1 MIDIKRLSRIAEY
14 AWGILERPHAQRGQA
29 LAEYTL
35 ILAFIFMASVLAL
48 GFLGLALAGQLES
61 FAGAFP

>member
-1 MIDIKRLSRIAEY
+1 MIDIRQLTKVAEY
-14 AWGILERPHAQRGQA
+14 ARGIFERLNAQRGQA

-35 ILAFIFMASVLAL
+35 ILAFIFIASVLAL

-61 FAGAFP
+61 FAGAFS

>member
-1 MIDIKRLSRIAEY
+1 MIDIRQLTKTAEY
-14 AWGILERPHAQRGQA
+14 ARGILECLNAQRGQA

-35 ILAFIFMASVLAL
+35 ILAFIFMACLLAL
-48 GFLGLALAGQLES
+48 GFLGLALAGQMDS

>member
-1 MIDIKRLSRIAEY
+1 MIDIKQLTKIAEY
-14 AWGILERPHAQRGQA
+14 ARGILECLNAQRGQA

-35 ILAFIFMASVLAL
+35 ILAFIFMACVLAL
-48 GFLGLALAGQLES
+48 GFLGLALAWQIDS